1 MNLQEN
7 VPFKEIILNKVSSY
21 EHVIWDWNGTLLDD
35 LDIAVDA
42 LGALLDEHNIP
53 RVTNDQYKNV
63 FRFPVMEYYKD
74 VGFDLEKVSFDY
86 LCDRFVQEYNHKRAH
101 LAQLF
106 EGTPDILTAIKNQ
119 KMQSILSA
127 GQQGHLNDITKF
139 LNIDHLFDNIF
150 GLGDFYAASKIER
163 GRQLLEVSGKDLS
176 KTIMIG
182 DTDHD
187 HAVGKN
193 LGIDILLI
201 ADGHQN
207 YDKLKSI
214 HHNVIES
221 RRLPILSL

>member
-1 MNLQEN
+1 MMN
-7 VPFKEIILNKVSSY
+7 FKNTILDRVSSY

-42 LGALLDEHNIP
+42 LGELLDEHQIP
-53 RVTNDQYKNV
+53 RVSSDEYKKV
-63 FRFPVMEYYKD
+63 FRFPIKEYYKD
-74 VGFDLEKVSFDY
+74 VGFDLSKVSFDY

-106 EGTPDILTAIKNQ
+106 EGTPDILMSIKKE

-127 GQQGHLNDITKF
+127 AQQGHLNDITKS
-139 LNIDHLFDNIF
+139 LNIHHHFDHVF
-150 GLGDFYAASKIER
+150 GLGDFYAASKIAR
-163 GRQLLEVSGKDLS
+163 GHQLLEVAGKDRS

-187 HAVGKN
+187 HEVGKE
-193 LGIDILLI
+193 LGIDVLLI

-207 YDKLKSI
+207 YEKLKAV
-214 HHNVIES
+214 HHNVIET
-221 RRLPILSL
+221 RRF